1 MKNLRK
7 YAMLSLLTL
16 ALSMGVSATPNSQFT
31 DEALTQIR
39 TYCTLAS
46 QLDPSLPRSNKI
58 RELLETDLSQLGAYH
73 PTDILGMIYVDV
85 RHLPNGE
92 VLNQLV
98 NAAVGIANAMSA
110 EEIGPF
116 KEALEKLVSPSE

>member
-7 YAMLSLLTL
+7 YAILSLLAL
-16 ALSMGVSATPNSQFT
+16 ALSMDVSATTNSQFT

-39 TYCTLAS
+39 TYCTLAHE
-46 QLDPSLPRSNKI
+46 LDTSLPRSTKI
-58 RELLETDLSQLGAYH
+58 RELLETDISELGAYH
-73 PTDILGMIYVDV
+73 ATDILGMIYADV

-110 EEIGPF
+110 QEIGPF